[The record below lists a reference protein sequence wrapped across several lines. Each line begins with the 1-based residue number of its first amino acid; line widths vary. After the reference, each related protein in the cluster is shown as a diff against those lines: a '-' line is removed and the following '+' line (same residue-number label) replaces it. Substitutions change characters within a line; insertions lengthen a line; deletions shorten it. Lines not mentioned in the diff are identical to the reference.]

1 VRVAAEVLAPL
12 LAQQGRAREGRE
24 VFLAVTHLDAGNQY
38 EAWDAS
44 LLAYLSLTGANTEAS
59 RRFLES
65 RRHPRPGENLVAD
78 RKAWLFAFLGLDV
91 EAMARAQV
99 LPPGSLSERQYV
111 AARAIRDGRHEQA
124 AEILTDVARRSPDV
138 EPQFLLGLA
147 LTGAGRHAEALQAF
161 ESVRSRHLIYQ
172 QAALYVFRPWA
183 DVLSAEALV
192 RLERHDE
199 ARARVAAF
207 LEDWKAADPDLP
219 LLAQAR
225 AMNQRL
231 ALR

>member
-1 VRVAAEVLAPL
+1 
-12 LAQQGRAREGRE
+12 
-24 VFLAVTHLDAGNQY
+24 
-38 EAWDAS
+38 
-44 LLAYLSLTGANTEAS
+44 
-59 RRFLES
+59 
-65 RRHPRPGENLVAD
+65 
-78 RKAWLFAFLGLDV
+78 
-91 EAMARAQV
+91 
-99 LPPGSLSERQYV
+99 V
-111 AARAIRDGRHEQA
+111 AARAIREGRHEEA

-147 LTGAGRHAEALQAF
+147 LSGAGRHAEALQAF
-161 ESVRSRHLIYQ
+161 ESVRARHLIYQ

-183 DVLSAEALV
+183 EVLSAEALD
-192 RLERHDE
+192 RLERHAE

-225 AMNQRL
+225 AMNQRM